1 MKEDFENK
9 LQNLSKEINVLLNE
23 EQLDKFYKYMN
34 LLLEW
39 NEKMNLTAITDEDGI
54 ILKHFVDS
62 LTVLEYLKDAKSII
76 DVGTGAGFPG
86 IPISIMNSDKT
97 IVLMDSLNKRINF
110 LNDVVQKLNLDNV
123 RTVHSRAEDLGQNS
137 MHRQKYD
144 VVISRAVANLTT
156 LAEYMLPLTKIGGMC
171 ICMKGQEIV
180 DEIKNS
186 KYAIELLGGEIETI
200 DEFCLPNS
208 DMKRNII
215 IIRKIKN
222 TDRRFPRKAGMPS
235 KEPILFR
242 LD

>member
-86 IPISIMNSDKT
+86 IPISIMNSDKN

-110 LNDVVQKLNLDNV
+110 LNDVVEKLILDNA
-123 RTVHSRAEDLGQNS
+123 RTVHSRAEDLGQNN

-156 LAEYMLPLTKIGGMC
+156 LVEYMLPLTKVGGIC

-186 KYAIELLGGEIETI
+186 EYAIELLGGEIETI

-222 TDRRFPRKAGMPS
+222 TDRKYPRKAGMPS
-235 KEPILFR
+235 KEPILF

>member
-39 NEKMNLTAITDEDGI
+39 NEKINLTAITDEDGI

-86 IPISIMNSDKT
+86 IPISIMNCDKS

-123 RTVHSRAEDLGQNS
+123 KTVHSRAEDLGQNN

-156 LAEYMLPLTKIGGMC
+156 LVEYMLPLAKVGGIC

-186 KYAIELLGGEIETI
+186 EYAIELLGGEIENI
-200 DEFCLPNS
+200 DEFYLPNS

-215 IIRKIKN
+215 IIKKIKN
-222 TDRRFPRKAGMPS
+222 TNKKYPRKAGMPS
-235 KEPILFR
+235 KDPIV
-242 LD
+242 

>member
-9 LQNLSKEINVLLNE
+9 LQNLSKGINVLLNE

-86 IPISIMNSDKT
+86 IPISIMNSDKN

-110 LNDVVQKLNLDNV
+110 LNDVVEKLNLDNV
-123 RTVHSRAEDLGQNS
+123 RTVHSRAEDLGQNN
-137 MHRQKYD
+137 MYRQMYD

-156 LAEYMLPLTKIGGMC
+156 LVEYMLPLTKIGGMC

-186 KYAIELLGGEIETI
+186 EYAIELLGGEIETI

-208 DMKRNII
+208 EMKRNII

-222 TDRRFPRKAGMPS
+222 TDRKYPRKAGMPS
-235 KEPILFR
+235 KEPILF
-242 LD
+242 

>member
-62 LTVLEYLKDAKSII
+62 LTVLEYLKDSKSII

-86 IPISIMNSDKT
+86 IPISIMNNDKN

-123 RTVHSRAEDLGQNS
+123 RTIHSRAEDLGQNN
-137 MHRQKYD
+137 MYRQMYD

-156 LAEYMLPLTKIGGMC
+156 LVEYMLPLTKIGGMC

-186 KYAIELLGGEIETI
+186 EYAIELLGGEIETI

-208 DMKRNII
+208 EMKRNII

-222 TDRRFPRKAGMPS
+222 TDRKYPRKAGMPS
-235 KEPILFR
+235 KEPILF
-242 LD
+242 

>member
-123 RTVHSRAEDLGQNS
+123 RTVHSRAEDLGQNN

-186 KYAIELLGGEIETI
+186 EYAIELLGGEIETI

>member
-86 IPISIMNSDKT
+86 IPISIMNSDKN

-110 LNDVVQKLNLDNV
+110 LNDVVEKLNLDNV
-123 RTVHSRAEDLGQNS
+123 RTVHSRAEDLGQNN
-137 MHRQKYD
+137 MYRQMYD

-156 LAEYMLPLTKIGGMC
+156 LVEYMLPLTKIGGMC

-186 KYAIELLGGEIETI
+186 EYAIELLGGEIETI

-208 DMKRNII
+208 EMKRNII

-222 TDRRFPRKAGMPS
+222 TDRKYPRKAGMPS
-235 KEPILFR
+235 KEPILF
-242 LD
+242 

>member
-123 RTVHSRAEDLGQNS
+123 RTVHSRAEDLGQNN